1 MAKNMGE
8 PTRVKLSTSMGDI
21 IVALS
26 DLTPGHRDNFVK
38 NVEDGAYDGVLFHRV
53 IKDFMVQTGD
63 PTSKTAGKG
72 EMLGAGDHGEQIPSE
87 IVFPKLYHK
96 RGAIAAARTADAIN
110 PEKKSSGSQF
120 YIVTGKICNES
131 ELARIEKSM
140 QIKQQQAVFDSLA
153 REHRAEIMNLRRNRD
168 TLGLQTLQ
176 NKLIEETENSV
187 KGKLFKFSPEQK
199 SAYTTIGGTPFLDG
213 EYTVFGEIV
222 EGMDII
228 DKIQAVATDKND
240 RPNDDIKIIKA
251 TILK

>member
-1 MAKNMGE
+1 MTALFVSSSILMAKNMGE

-72 EMLGAGDHGEQIPSE
+72 EMLGTGDHGEQIPSE

-120 YIVTGKICNES
+120 
-131 ELARIEKSM
+131 
-140 QIKQQQAVFDSLA
+140 
-153 REHRAEIMNLRRNRD
+153 
-168 TLGLQTLQ
+168 
-176 NKLIEETENSV
+176 
-187 KGKLFKFSPEQK
+187 
-199 SAYTTIGGTPFLDG
+199 
-213 EYTVFGEIV
+213 
-222 EGMDII
+222 
-228 DKIQAVATDKND
+228 
-240 RPNDDIKIIKA
+240 
-251 TILK
+251 